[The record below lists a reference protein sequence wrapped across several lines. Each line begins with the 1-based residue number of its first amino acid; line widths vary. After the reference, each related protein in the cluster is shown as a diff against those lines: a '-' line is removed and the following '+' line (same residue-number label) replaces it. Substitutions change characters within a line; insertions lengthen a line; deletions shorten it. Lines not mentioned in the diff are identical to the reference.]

1 MGIKFGT
8 DGWRAR
14 IAEEFTFS
22 NVEEA
27 AKAFSCFVGPTEKPV
42 VIGFDNRF
50 LSEEFARTSAEI
62 ISKAG
67 IDVLLAQSSCPTP
80 AVSFHVKKNSSPAG
94 IMITA
99 SHNPYNWNGFKVKGN
114 YGGSATP
121 KITKQIESLLGKDIP
136 ATSKQGNIKLFDP
149 KEHYLKAVSS
159 MVDLDLIKGS
169 KIKVIINCL
178 FGSGIGYLK
187 EVLSARIDIQEMND
201 HRDAFF
207 SGVNPEPIAPNM
219 KDLIEKCKKEKIV
232 GLALDGDAD
241 RVGAVGS
248 DGTFI
253 NTHQI
258 FALLLYHLVK
268 NKKMSG
274 SVVKTFN
281 VTHLIDEMC
290 AKYGLKLH
298 TRPIGFKNVAELMLK
313 EDVMMGGEES
323 GGYGIKGHLPER
335 DGILCNLLLIELMA
349 CEKKP
354 LEKILDDICK
364 QFHRYYYDR
373 YDAHLDDEKK
383 NAVINGLKN
392 NAPKH
397 MAGLTVKEIQDMD
410 GIKLLFDDGS
420 WVLFR
425 ASGTEPLLRIYC
437 EATSK
442 EKMDLVL
449 KEAVKLSSSSS

>member
-14 IAEEFTFS
+14 IAKDFTFE
-22 NVEEA
+22 NVA
-27 AKAFSCFVGPTEKPV
+27 AAADAFASFVGKTDKPV

-50 LSEEFARTSAEI
+50 LSEKFAGTAAETVSA
-62 ISKAG
+62 AG
-67 IDVLLAQSSCPTP
+67 IDVLLFGSSCPTP
-80 AVSFHVKKNSSPAG
+80 AVSYHVKRNSSPAG

-99 SHNPYNWNGFKVKGN
+99 SHNPYDWNGFKVKGD

-121 KITKQIESLLGKDIP
+121 EITKKIESLLGLK
-136 ATSKQGNIKLFDP
+136 AKNKSRKGEIKTLDP
-149 KEHYLKAVSS
+149 KKYYLDAVIK
-159 MVDLDLIKGS
+159 MVDLDLISRSGL
-169 KIKVIINCL
+169 KVIVDCL

-187 EVLSARIDIQEMND
+187 EILSGKIDIQEIND
-201 HRDAFF
+201 RRDALFG
-207 SGVNPEPIAPNM
+207 GVNPEPIAPNLQ
-219 KDLIEKCKKEKIV
+219 DLMQKCKMEKTV

-248 DGTFI
+248 DGVFI

-298 TRPIGFKNVAELMLK
+298 TKPIGFKHVAELMLK
-313 EDVMMGGEES
+313 EDVLMGGEES
-323 GGYGIKGHLPER
+323 GGYGIKGHIPER

-354 LEKILDDICK
+354 LEKILDDICG

-373 YDAHLDDEKK
+373 IDVHLDDAKK
-383 NAVINGLKN
+383 NKIISTLKSAPPKEIAGLK
-392 NAPKH
+392 
-397 MAGLTVKEIQDMD
+397 VKDVQDMD
-410 GIKLLFDDGS
+410 GVKLIFEDGS
-420 WVLFR
+420 WALFR

-437 EATSK
+437 ES
-442 EKMDLVL
+442 LS
-449 KEAVKLSSSSS
+449 EAKLQELLNEAFKLSK